1 MAFDPEDV
9 LGAAGVTDPGKGQ
22 KPSPGFDPSIVKQ
35 AAQGGDYPN
44 PATGGRNLIGG
55 AIDPNTNFNDFRFQ
69 PKTNADNY
77 LLRAQ
82 DQGFWESLGKTLAN
96 TVANIPLDVVRDVG
110 YLGTMLEVGDDR
122 DYSNT
127 LTTALE
133 KFRNPLGEVYAEHPD
148 RTIDMGDSAWW
159 MNNLGNLAESA
170 GAFALEGAG
179 LGKVLGTLAKAAAW
193 STDAA
198 KIGAKV
204 AQGLSATTL
213 TYVEGA
219 MSGAQVYD
227 TAYKNNYMK
236 LYQQGMDAG
245 DADLQ
250 AKHIAS
256 QAAAA
261 TVQLHMALNLAL
273 NVTGLTPIFREPDQA
288 IVSWWKKNG
297 KALPGE
303 TKEAWM
309 ARIAEAAPEGM
320 PLKKLLGMSA
330 TGPLRLGLE
339 ALQEGVEEVNT
350 QYAEHVG
357 KAIGEGKED
366 KDVVGR
372 FTDIDRYFSEVL
384 NQEGALNMALGALG
398 GLAQTAL
405 LDHMPIHKV
414 QKFGSDGKPL
424 VVDGVQQ
431 TERISSHTMDEHM
444 NRQYFDNIK
453 DALSKDMGWFGE
465 KNKELETALANK
477 DLATVARV
485 KADLLS
491 VHNLRAI
498 SLGLGDAWKQQYH
511 DIAALDNVTSLAD
524 SSGLNKQIEEL
535 DKQIEEDRGA
545 GDVEAMNEK
554 TKQRY
559 ELQKQQIQLQDT
571 TEAMQKGFAQNK
583 ADNSYKEKALKAVQD
598 LDYLTK
604 LYEQTQDKYTGTPEM
619 DETGLADHMFYR
631 QANLYLQKQQLDQ
644 MEHDLVKL
652 KSRVDE
658 MTLSSS
664 DDLLVRQAKDHL
676 ADKEVWESTTKK
688 LNQDITRLNEAI
700 KNGNTAVLSKLL
712 DKYKIP
718 ANPMAGQ
725 KLINILSNRKRDLEA
740 RAEQSNKDLNDTIEL
755 WKQTNPEGNPAD
767 VLQKAAEKPMLED
780 IYQQNKAYHQ
790 ESITNY
796 ETARDQL
803 AKDTT
808 GAGIQRYL
816 KENKPEDTGKKQKK
830 EHIEAYNQQLDREIA
845 ASMDA
850 KQKTDMVFKLN
861 SEIARSQ
868 ETIKIANQMILGHK
882 TQLKNNPGFK
892 NFLKRQWIN
901 KDISNLKENILHEQ
915 MKLNGLIARRSAM
928 IEQATQ
934 ATEQK
939 ENVSRTPPPVSQ
951 PVTNVTPAST
961 PAENTTDQE
970 HSEELPDFDFSQEVT
985 PTFTTVKEGDP
996 VFDKIMGSNEAGN
1009 TIRQFVQ
1016 LRKEQSVNNILVGVR
1031 TMLQKT
1037 NQEIPSQDVFD
1048 KFIEPY
1054 VTSLKNEYLSQKPSV
1069 TQEYEDLK
1077 GMLKPGALSA
1087 LDILEGEFRQ
1097 HGFSYDRALQVLNQ
1111 QVKEGNLG
1119 KQMVGTVMTRMKAY
1133 LEEKEDPVIE
1143 IENSG
1148 GSTDPSQTKI
1158 DPTVMTDEEFA
1169 EALFPFINADR
1180 GQGEM
1185 TVLNVGNDIEFK
1197 TETNGTPVPLNG
1209 KYPGITSGRSQIN
1222 GIMSDG
1228 SEISWKWRDL
1238 RKTLN
1243 SIKLINPDG
1252 SIKMEWNREFTKQQ
1266 PITPVPEG
1274 PSTYI
1279 PPTPDSEPTIFTNT
1293 SLDMEQVQQQNKI
1306 FVGAQNIEAVKA
1318 NFNTHPYKEFDDGSK
1333 IKIVAD
1339 YTQLDPGLNT
1349 DLLLPGKIVSNDDI
1363 TFQVDEDWSGQIN
1376 YDTEMVQD
1384 DYGDQLR
1391 RADMFQNY
1399 LESPDKIG
1407 MSSTAQ
1413 HPKGAHAN
1421 VPIKIIHTKTGKTI
1435 GHLPR
1440 ADWVLAKYP
1449 DTENYRNVTDQYWDG
1464 EYEVTDNVARQYGKV
1479 MKLREAVVRAWNTDK
1494 TLRLSSKVSKRGTGH
1509 VMLNREVN
1517 PNTGKTK
1524 LIQRSAKNM
1533 LPDPSLEIAILKQ
1546 GTAYVGAGIASQ
1558 KQIATNLPGYM
1569 TLATSLPVAMLPSPD
1584 GTHVPTP
1591 LYTHR
1596 LGDNPSQLNTM
1607 IGAISLY
1614 LRSSTGQQRTTDAKA
1629 IAKIE
1634 ESTGF
1639 DIRTPE
1645 GLRNFTQQYFTY
1657 TQKFG
1662 EKDTVIMP
1670 SEAPGKARP
1679 EFMLDIPDTMP
1690 GEKTAFIKVGTSF
1703 SGEKPMYAQLVNGEL
1718 HPDFEQAIRDGL
1730 SDRFKNVVFAGKS
1743 LRGINS
1749 QGEFKAPIL
1758 KKDGTVQVN
1767 TFQNYNEYVKANS
1780 TTFAYGLNK
1789 VGNQYVYMANPVVQL
1804 DYENALKSAPP
1815 VVSTSLPESVT
1826 PKSTEGQ
1833 ELEEPDELADLFGNG
1848 ILSPSPGSVTPLP
1861 IPSEG
1866 EKVSLELLQDLRN
1879 LTPEAHRNSKTPEQ
1893 VLRELIDR
1901 GVTVLAEGHNPFY
1914 TC

>member
-1 MAFDPEDV
+1 MQITTC
-9 LGAAGVTDPGKGQ
+9 LGHRIRVFG
-22 KPSPGFDPSIVKQ
+22 
-35 AAQGGDYPN
+35 
-44 PATGGRNLIGG
+44 NL
-55 AIDPNTNFNDFRFQ
+55 
-69 PKTNADNY
+69 
-77 LLRAQ
+77 
-82 DQGFWESLGKTLAN
+82 LGKTLAN
-96 TVANIPLDVVRDVG
+96 TVSNIPLDVVRDIG

-198 KIGAKV
+198 KIGTKV

-414 QKFGSDGKPL
+414 QKFGSDGKPM

-431 TERISSHTMDEHM
+431 TERISSHTMDERM

-511 DIAALDNVTSLAD
+511 DIAALDNVTSLAN

-559 ELQKQQIQLQDT
+559 ELQKQQTQLQDT

-652 KSRVDE
+652 KNRVDE

-790 ESITNY
+790 EAITNY

-845 ASMDA
+845 ANMDA

-928 IEQATQ
+928 VEQATQ
-934 ATEQK
+934 ATIQK
-939 ENVSRTPPPVSQ
+939 ENVSRTPPPVNQ
-951 PVTNVTPAST
+951 PVNQSEVSPAST
-961 PAENTTDQE
+961 PSENTTEQ
-970 HSEELPDFDFSQEVT
+970 SEELPDFDFSQEVT
-985 PTFTTVKEGDP
+985 PVFTTVKEGDP

-1009 TIRQFVQ
+1009 TIRQFIQ
-1016 LRKEQSVNNILVGVR
+1016 LRKEQTVGNILVGIR

-1111 QVKEGNLG
+1111 QVKEGNLS
-1119 KQMVGTVMTRMKAY
+1119 KQMIGTVMTRMKSY

-1143 IENSG
+1143 VEDIVDLQEQS
-1148 GSTDPSQTKI
+1148 D
-1158 DPTVMTDEEFA
+1158 
-1169 EALFPFINADR
+1169 
-1180 GQGEM
+1180 
-1185 TVLNVGNDIEFK
+1185 DIETPVTSSINDQMEAEKDSVFK
-1197 TETNGTPVPLNG
+1197 TLEFSLMSHYVSGYEKEPSPEDWKEMESRLLKVDTISDLIKWLEGMDKEGKIEGSVLKIKDRPIGKDAWTDKMFRTLLNYAKG
-1209 KYPGITSGRSQIN
+1209 GYNLSLQEFLKDTHKAIEDKYKLESTKSSIDQSSG
-1222 GIMSDG
+1222 
-1228 SEISWKWRDL
+1228 L
-1238 RKTLN
+1238 T
-1243 SIKLINPDG
+1243 
-1252 SIKMEWNREFTKQQ
+1252 
-1266 PITPVPEG
+1266 EG
-1274 PSTYI
+1274 PTTYI
-1279 PPTPDSEPTIFTNT
+1279 PPSPDSEPTVFSNT
-1293 SLDMEQVQQQNKI
+1293 SLDMEQVSQQNKL

-1349 DLLLPGKIVSNDDI
+1349 DLLLPEKVISNDDV
-1363 TFQVDEDWSGQIN
+1363 TFEVDENWSGQIN

-1440 ADWVLAKYP
+1440 ADWVLARYP

-1494 TLRLSSKVSKRGTGH
+1494 NLKLSSKVSKRGTGH

-1804 DYENALKSAPP
+1804 DYEDALKSAPP

-1826 PKSTEGQ
+1826 PKSTERQ

>member
-198 KIGAKV
+198 KIGTKV

-414 QKFGSDGKPL
+414 QKFGSDGKPM

-431 TERISSHTMDEHM
+431 TERISSHTMDERM

-511 DIAALDNVTSLAD
+511 DIAALDNVTSLAN

-559 ELQKQQIQLQDT
+559 ELQKQQTQLQDT

-652 KSRVDE
+652 KNRVDE

-790 ESITNY
+790 EAITNY

-845 ASMDA
+845 ANMDA

-928 IEQATQ
+928 VEQATQ
-934 ATEQK
+934 ATIQK
-939 ENVSRTPPPVSQ
+939 RKCQSYT
-951 PVTNVTPAST
+951 ST
-961 PAENTTDQE
+961 
-970 HSEELPDFDFSQEVT
+970 
-985 PTFTTVKEGDP
+985 
-996 VFDKIMGSNEAGN
+996 
-1009 TIRQFVQ
+1009 
-1016 LRKEQSVNNILVGVR
+1016 RK
-1031 TMLQKT
+1031 
-1037 NQEIPSQDVFD
+1037 
-1048 KFIEPY
+1048 
-1054 VTSLKNEYLSQKPSV
+1054 
-1069 TQEYEDLK
+1069 
-1077 GMLKPGALSA
+1077 
-1087 LDILEGEFRQ
+1087 
-1097 HGFSYDRALQVLNQ
+1097 
-1111 QVKEGNLG
+1111 
-1119 KQMVGTVMTRMKAY
+1119 
-1133 LEEKEDPVIE
+1133 
-1143 IENSG
+1143 
-1148 GSTDPSQTKI
+1148 STC
-1158 DPTVMTDEEFA
+1158 E
-1169 EALFPFINADR
+1169 
-1180 GQGEM
+1180 
-1185 TVLNVGNDIEFK
+1185 
-1197 TETNGTPVPLNG
+1197 
-1209 KYPGITSGRSQIN
+1209 
-1222 GIMSDG
+1222 
-1228 SEISWKWRDL
+1228 
-1238 RKTLN
+1238 
-1243 SIKLINPDG
+1243 SI
-1252 SIKMEWNREFTKQQ
+1252 
-1266 PITPVPEG
+1266 
-1274 PSTYI
+1274 
-1279 PPTPDSEPTIFTNT
+1279 
-1293 SLDMEQVQQQNKI
+1293 
-1306 FVGAQNIEAVKA
+1306 
-1318 NFNTHPYKEFDDGSK
+1318 
-1333 IKIVAD
+1333 
-1339 YTQLDPGLNT
+1339 
-1349 DLLLPGKIVSNDDI
+1349 
-1363 TFQVDEDWSGQIN
+1363 
-1376 YDTEMVQD
+1376 
-1384 DYGDQLR
+1384 
-1391 RADMFQNY
+1391 
-1399 LESPDKIG
+1399 
-1407 MSSTAQ
+1407 
-1413 HPKGAHAN
+1413 
-1421 VPIKIIHTKTGKTI
+1421 
-1435 GHLPR
+1435 
-1440 ADWVLAKYP
+1440 
-1449 DTENYRNVTDQYWDG
+1449 
-1464 EYEVTDNVARQYGKV
+1464 
-1479 MKLREAVVRAWNTDK
+1479 
-1494 TLRLSSKVSKRGTGH
+1494 
-1509 VMLNREVN
+1509 
-1517 PNTGKTK
+1517 
-1524 LIQRSAKNM
+1524 
-1533 LPDPSLEIAILKQ
+1533 
-1546 GTAYVGAGIASQ
+1546 
-1558 KQIATNLPGYM
+1558 
-1569 TLATSLPVAMLPSPD
+1569 
-1584 GTHVPTP
+1584 
-1591 LYTHR
+1591 
-1596 LGDNPSQLNTM
+1596 
-1607 IGAISLY
+1607 
-1614 LRSSTGQQRTTDAKA
+1614 
-1629 IAKIE
+1629 
-1634 ESTGF
+1634 
-1639 DIRTPE
+1639 
-1645 GLRNFTQQYFTY
+1645 
-1657 TQKFG
+1657 
-1662 EKDTVIMP
+1662 
-1670 SEAPGKARP
+1670 
-1679 EFMLDIPDTMP
+1679 
-1690 GEKTAFIKVGTSF
+1690 
-1703 SGEKPMYAQLVNGEL
+1703 
-1718 HPDFEQAIRDGL
+1718 
-1730 SDRFKNVVFAGKS
+1730 
-1743 LRGINS
+1743 RGIS
-1749 QGEFKAPIL
+1749 
-1758 KKDGTVQVN
+1758 
-1767 TFQNYNEYVKANS
+1767 S
-1780 TTFAYGLNK
+1780 
-1789 VGNQYVYMANPVVQL
+1789 
-1804 DYENALKSAPP
+1804 
-1815 VVSTSLPESVT
+1815 
-1826 PKSTEGQ
+1826 
-1833 ELEEPDELADLFGNG
+1833 
-1848 ILSPSPGSVTPLP
+1848 
-1861 IPSEG
+1861 
-1866 EKVSLELLQDLRN
+1866 
-1879 LTPEAHRNSKTPEQ
+1879 
-1893 VLRELIDR
+1893 
-1901 GVTVLAEGHNPFY
+1901 FY
-1914 TC
+1914 S